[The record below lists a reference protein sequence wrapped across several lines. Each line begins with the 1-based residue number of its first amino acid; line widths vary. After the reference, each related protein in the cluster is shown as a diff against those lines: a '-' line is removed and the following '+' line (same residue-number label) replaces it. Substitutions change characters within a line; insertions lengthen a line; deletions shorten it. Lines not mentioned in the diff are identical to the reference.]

1 METPAEVI
9 PRSCAISLT
18 ERKYQYL
25 CMKMIRVS
33 LGSERR
39 KEFTASRRV
48 IASAMSPPSEG
59 IHSASS
65 SSETH
70 GLFSPRFL
78 AFLSR
83 RRPSEALRV
92 SLPRYVARF
101 SGFCG
106 GILFHAPTYASETH
120 SLASSSLE
128 RIPFA
133 IAWQYLPYFFCVSS
147 IAVSER
153 AKTDLLSL
161 CLPLY
166 HLRGVCFGIPSPIY
180 TEKAYEK

>member
-1 METPAEVI
+1 
-9 PRSCAISLT
+9 
-18 ERKYQYL
+18 
-25 CMKMIRVS
+25 MKMIRVS

-78 AFLSR
+78 VFLSR
-83 RRPSEALRV
+83 RRSSEALRV

-120 SLASSSLE
+120 SLASSSQG
-128 RIPFA
+128 RMPFA

-153 AKTDLLSL
+153 AKNRSTIALSSIVSPPRSLFRDILHPYTRKKHMKNNGTDE
-161 CLPLY
+161 
-166 HLRGVCFGIPSPIY
+166 RI
-180 TEKAYEK
+180 